1 MREPHHRQGLLDSMR
16 VRIVLAVVLLLAGSA
31 AVSIAVLRNVLLARL
46 DKEIQLQLR
55 QEANEFDLLR
65 SGLDPLTGR
74 PFASLTAMFDIYFA
88 REVPDE
94 GETLLAF
101 VEEEL
106 YQSTR
111 ARSAME
117 AQQIAETV
125 DYWLALD
132 RREEGQRNTGAGEAR
147 YVAIPLALG
156 GQQGLFVA
164 ANFPAF
170 ERNEIETAV
179 RTQAVTQFATI
190 AIASLVGLMLAS
202 RVLRPLRS
210 LADTA
215 MNFSETDLTRRIP
228 VRGRDEASRI
238 AAAFN
243 EMLERIEA
251 TFATQREFL
260 DNVSHEL
267 RAPLTVI
274 RGHIELID
282 AETDPDELRATIT
295 LVTDEIE
302 RMNRLVEDLLVLAR
316 AEQPGFVSL
325 AAVDVGELTTEVHRK
340 SSVLCARQW
349 TLDETAK
356 VVAVADGQ
364 LLTQAMLQ
372 LAANACQH
380 TRDDTP
386 VHIGS
391 RVDGRW
397 ICMWVHDRGPGVPAE
412 DVERIFERFVKGAHS
427 REGSGLGLSI
437 VSAIANAH
445 GGHARVAPRTM
456 GARFEILIPL
466 MAPRTREATGREPA
480 EAAAN

>member
-1 MREPHHRQGLLDSMR
+1 MR
-16 VRIVLAVVLLLAGSA
+16 VRIVLAVVMLLAGSA
-31 AVSIAVLRNVLLARL
+31 AVSIAVLRGVLLNRL
-46 DKEIQLQLR
+46 DEEVQVRLS
-55 QEANEFDLLR
+55 QEVEEFELLR
-65 SGLDPLTGR
+65 SGLDPRTGA
-74 PFASLTAMFDIYFA
+74 PFADLTALFDIYFA

-94 GETLLAF
+94 GESLLAF
-101 VEEEL
+101 VDGVLYESKRATSGGEAAELEE
-106 YQSTR
+106 T
-111 ARSAME
+111 
-117 AQQIAETV
+117 I
-125 DYWLALD
+125 DYWLALED
-132 RREEGQRNTGAGEAR
+132 REEGQRDTAAGEAR
-147 YVAIPLALG
+147 YVAVPLVLG
-156 GQQGLFVA
+156 DQRGLFVV

-170 ERNEIETAV
+170 ERNEIEDAV

-190 AIASLVGLMLAS
+190 AIASLVGLALAG

-215 MNFSETDLTRRIP
+215 KSFSETDLSRRIP
-228 VRGRDEASRI
+228 VRGKDEASRI
-238 AAAFN
+238 AVAFN
-243 EMLERIEA
+243 DMLERIETA
-251 TFATQREFL
+251 FDTQHEFL

-282 AETDPDELRATIT
+282 TETDSAELESTIA

-325 AAVDVGELTTEVHRK
+325 QSVDFGELTAEVHRK
-340 SSVLCARQW
+340 SSVLCARDW
-349 TLDETAK
+349 ALDQVAP

-372 LAANACQH
+372 LALNACQH
-380 TRDDTP
+380 TREGTP

-391 RVDGRW
+391 RVEGGR
-397 ICMWVHDRGPGVPAE
+397 ICLWVRDHGAGVPPE
-412 DVERIFERFVKGAHS
+412 DAERIFERFVKGPDR

-437 VSAIANAH
+437 VSAIAQAH
-445 GGHARVAPRTM
+445 GGRARVVPGAP

-466 MAPRTREATGREPA
+466 VTPPLREPVGRPRA
-480 EAAAN
+480 ETAAS

>member
-1 MREPHHRQGLLDSMR
+1 MR

-31 AVSIAVLRNVLLARL
+31 AVSIAVLRSVLLNRL
-46 DKEIQLQLR
+46 DEEVQVRLN
-55 QEANEFDLLR
+55 QEVEEFELLR
-65 SGLDPLTGR
+65 SGLDPRTGE
-74 PFASLTAMFDIYFA
+74 PFADLTSLFDIYFA

-94 GETLLAF
+94 GESLLAF
-101 VEEEL
+101 VDGVL
-106 YQSTR
+106 YESKR
-111 ARSAME
+111 ARSGGE
-117 AQQIAETV
+117 AAELDETIE
-125 DYWLALD
+125 YWLALED
-132 RREEGQRNTGAGEAR
+132 REEGQRDTAAGEAR
-147 YVAIPLALG
+147 YVAVPLVLG
-156 GQQGLFVA
+156 DQRGLFVV

-170 ERNEIETAV
+170 ERNEIEDAV

-190 AIASLVGLMLAS
+190 AIASLVGLALAG

-215 MNFSETDLTRRIP
+215 RSFSETDLSRRIP
-228 VRGRDEASRI
+228 VRGKDEASRI
-238 AAAFN
+238 AVAFN
-243 EMLERIEA
+243 EMLERIETA
-251 TFATQREFL
+251 FDTQHEFL

-282 AETDPDELRATIT
+282 TETDSAELESTIA

-325 AAVDVGELTTEVHRK
+325 QSVDFAELTAEVHRK
-340 SSVLCARQW
+340 SSVLCARDW
-349 TLDETAK
+349 ALDQVAP

-372 LAANACQH
+372 LALNACQH
-380 TRDDTP
+380 TREGTP

-391 RVDGRW
+391 RVEGGR
-397 ICMWVHDRGPGVPAE
+397 ICLWVQDHGAGVPPE
-412 DVERIFERFVKGAHS
+412 DAERIFERFVKGPHR

-437 VSAIANAH
+437 VSAIAQAH
-445 GGHARVAPRTM
+445 GGRARVAPGTA

-466 MAPRTREATGREPA
+466 VAPPSREPVAWPRA
-480 EAAAN
+480 ETAAT

>member
-1 MREPHHRQGLLDSMR
+1 MR
-16 VRIVLAVVLLLAGSA
+16 VRIVLAVVMLLAGSA
-31 AVSIAVLRNVLLARL
+31 AVSIAVLRGVLLKRL
-46 DKEIQLQLR
+46 DEEVQVRLN
-55 QEANEFDLLR
+55 QEVQEFELLR
-65 SGLDPLTGR
+65 SGLDPRTGE
-74 PFASLTAMFDIYFA
+74 PFADLTSLFDIYFA

-94 GETLLAF
+94 GESLLAF
-101 VEEEL
+101 VDGVL
-106 YQSTR
+106 YESKR
-111 ARSAME
+111 ATSGGE
-117 AQQIAETV
+117 AEDLAETI
-125 DYWLALD
+125 DYWLALED
-132 RREEGQRNTGAGEAR
+132 REEGQRDTAAGEAR
-147 YVAIPLALG
+147 YVAVPLLLG
-156 GQQGLFVA
+156 DQRGLFVV

-170 ERNEIETAV
+170 ERNEIEDAV

-190 AIASLVGLMLAS
+190 AIASLVGLALAG

-215 MNFSETDLTRRIP
+215 KSFSETDLSRRIP
-228 VRGRDEASRI
+228 VRGKDEASRI
-238 AAAFN
+238 AVAFN
-243 EMLERIEA
+243 DMLERIETA
-251 TFATQREFL
+251 FDTQHEFL

-282 AETDPDELRATIT
+282 TETDSAELESTIA

-325 AAVDVGELTTEVHRK
+325 QSVDVAELTAEVHRK
-340 SSVLCARQW
+340 SSVLCTRGWA
-349 TLDETAK
+349 LDQVAP

-372 LAANACQH
+372 LALNACQH
-380 TRDDTP
+380 TREGTP

-391 RVDGRW
+391 RVEGGR
-397 ICMWVHDRGPGVPAE
+397 ICLWVRDHGAGVPPE
-412 DVERIFERFVKGAHS
+412 DAERIFERFVKGPDR

-437 VSAIANAH
+437 VSAIAQAH
-445 GGHARVAPRTM
+445 GGRARVVPGAP

-466 MAPRTREATGREPA
+466 VTPPLREPVGRPWA
-480 EAAAN
+480 ETAAS

>member
-1 MREPHHRQGLLDSMR
+1 MR

-31 AVSIAVLRNVLLARL
+31 AVSIAVLRNVLLNRL
-46 DKEIQLQLR
+46 DEEIQVHLS
-55 QEANEFDLLR
+55 QEADEFDLLR
-65 SGLDPLTGR
+65 SGLDPRTGE
-74 PFASLTAMFDIYFA
+74 PFTDLASLFDIYFA

-94 GETLLAF
+94 GESLLAF
-101 VEEEL
+101 VDGEL
-106 YQSTR
+106 YESAR
-111 ARSAME
+111 AESAME
-117 AQQIAETV
+117 AEQIAETIE
-125 DYWLALD
+125 YWLALD
-132 RREEGQRNTGAGEAR
+132 RREEGQRDTGAGEAR
-147 YVAIPLALG
+147 YVAVPLERG
-156 GQQGLFVA
+156 GQQGLFVV

-190 AIASLVGLMLAS
+190 AVASLVGLALAG

-215 MNFSETDLTRRIP
+215 KSFSETDLTRRIP
-228 VRGRDEASRI
+228 ARGKDEASRI
-238 AAAFN
+238 AVAFN
-243 EMLERIEA
+243 EMLERIETA
-251 TFATQREFL
+251 FATQHEFL

-282 AETDPDELRATIT
+282 TRTDAEELQSTIT

-325 AAVDVGELTTEVHRK
+325 AAVDLGELTAEVHRK
-340 SSVLCARQW
+340 SSVLCTRQW
-349 TLDETAK
+349 TLDEGAH

-372 LAANACQH
+372 LALNACQH
-380 TRDDTP
+380 TRDGTA

-391 RVDGRW
+391 RVDDGW
-397 ICMWVHDRGPGVPAE
+397 IRLWVHDRGPGVPLE
-412 DVERIFERFVKGAHS
+412 DVERIFERFVKGPHR

-437 VSAIANAH
+437 VSAIAQAH
-445 GGHARVAPRTM
+445 GGHARMAPGTS
-456 GARFEILIPL
+456 GARFEIFIPL
-466 MAPRTREATGREPA
+466 VAPPARDTSGRQRA
-480 EAAAN
+480 EAAAS

>member
-1 MREPHHRQGLLDSMR
+1 MR

-31 AVSIAVLRNVLLARL
+31 AVSIAVLRNVLLNRL
-46 DKEIQLQLR
+46 DQEIQVQLR
-55 QEANEFDLLR
+55 QEADEFDLLR
-65 SGLDPLTGR
+65 SGLDPLTGQA
-74 PFASLTAMFDIYFA
+74 FADLTSIFDIYFA

-101 VEEEL
+101 VDGDL
-106 YQSTR
+106 YESTR
-111 ARSAME
+111 AGSAIE
-117 AQQIAETV
+117 AQQITETV
-125 DYWLALD
+125 EYWLGLD
-132 RREEGQRNTGAGEAR
+132 RREEGQRDTGVGEAR

-156 GQQGLFVA
+156 GQEGLFVA

-190 AIASLVGLMLAS
+190 VIASLVGLVLAS

-215 MNFSETDLTRRIP
+215 RNFSETDLTRRIP
-228 VRGRDEASRI
+228 VRGKDEASRI
-238 AAAFN
+238 AVTFN

-282 AETDPDELRATIT
+282 AETEPEELESTIT

-325 AAVDVGELTTEVHRK
+325 AAVDLGELTAEVHRK

-349 TLDETAK
+349 TLDETAH
-356 VVAVADGQ
+356 VVTVADGQ

-391 RVDGRW
+391 RVVGSS
-397 ICMWVHDRGPGVPAE
+397 IHLWVHDRGPGVPPE
-412 DVERIFERFVKGAHS
+412 DVERIFERFVKGPQS

-437 VSAIANAH
+437 VSAIAQAH
-445 GGHARVAPRTM
+445 GGHARVAPATM

-466 MAPRTREATGREPA
+466 VMPSAAVTPGRERA
-480 EAAAN
+480 EAAAS